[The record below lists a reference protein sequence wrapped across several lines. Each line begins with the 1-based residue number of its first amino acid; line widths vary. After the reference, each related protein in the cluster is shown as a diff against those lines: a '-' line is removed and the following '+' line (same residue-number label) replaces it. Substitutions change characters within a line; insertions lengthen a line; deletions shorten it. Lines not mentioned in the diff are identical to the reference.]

1 MRHRRL
7 CSPHDGGI
15 GLMEAVVRVL
25 SILAVAALAG
35 VGHAASARV
44 MEVGDAEIV
53 RQASA
58 AVVNIAEWKVR
69 PAAQPNQPPRRVKAY
84 ASGFIIDPSGLVV
97 TNKHVVDGAI
107 AMHVIFANGDRAPAR
122 LLAAAAMLD
131 VAVLKFEADHP
142 LPALKW
148 ADSDKLQVGDPG
160 LTIGN
165 PLGLGM
171 AVSAGIV

>member
-1 MRHRRL
+1 
-7 CSPHDGGI
+7 
-15 GLMEAVVRVL
+15 MEAVLRRL
-25 SILAVAALAG
+25 SILVVAALAC
-35 VGHAASARV
+35 VGQMASARM
-44 MEVGDAEIV
+44 MEIGDAQIV

-69 PAAQPNQPPRRVKAY
+69 AAAQADQPPRRVKAY

-122 LLAAAAMLD
+122 LVAAAAMLD
-131 VAVLKFEADHP
+131 VAVLKIETDHP

-148 ADSDKLQVGDPG
+148 ADSDKLQVGDPV

-171 AVSAGIV
+171 SASAGIVSALNRNLQDLSLIHI